1 MDKCSPERDYT
12 KTGMII
18 AITEARPGS
27 LRKPCK
33 CTGNLES
40 GESCLLLSTHEML
53 RNQVTNLLNWSR
65 LPRKAEESLSI
76 QVFKESVDVALR
88 DVV

>member
-1 MDKCSPERDYT
+1 M
-12 KTGMII
+12 
-18 AITEARPGS
+18 
-27 LRKPCK
+27 
-33 CTGNLES
+33 
-40 GESCLLLSTHEML
+40 LSTHEML

-88 DVV
+88 NVV